1 MAFKKVV
8 LQNNL
13 SPIHSKIYKWFFV
26 PENMEPTKNIIL
38 DIEETLTLQK
48 QCDDLTALL
57 TLRKKIQKI
66 SMFQKQESPYKEML
80 KYKQQEINELYAIIG
95 LKNQDKKKLEPIDY
109 GLIYHFS

>member
-1 MAFKKVV
+1 
-8 LQNNL
+8 
-13 SPIHSKIYKWFFV
+13 
-26 PENMEPTKNIIL
+26 MEPTKNIIL